1 MACRRSSLALGL
13 LLLGCAPKGE
23 VKSAVSVPSPP
34 RAASPAAPEGEPP
47 LALPTPE
54 EQEVAGR
61 LRATVVHLAGE
72 VGERNLDKSWNLA
85 TATDDLALT
94 LEKMGYEV
102 QRQGFVVGDAPLQN
116 LEVRVPGGE
125 HGGQMIVVGAHYDTR
140 AGTPGADHDASGV
153 AAVIE
158 LARAFRDKRLKRTV
172 RLALFANGEE
182 PYAQT
187 EQMGSRVYAKDL
199 VVRGIPVAGM
209 VSVDGI
215 GVYSTAPGSQHFPKE
230 LAARYPT
237 TGSFVAV
244 VGTEPS
250 RALVDQVTAS
260 MKRHAT
266 LPVVGDVVAP
276 EIPFGSASDHWAFA
290 SLGTPALM
298 ITDTAAFR
306 YAHYRQKTDLPAELD
321 YDRMARVVVGL
332 RKAIEDLAEGPASGS
347 AATPGP

>member
-1 MACRRSSLALGL
+1 MACRRSSLVLGL
-13 LLLGCAPKGE
+13 LLLGCGPKGE
-23 VKSAVSVPSPP
+23 AKSAVNVPPP
-34 RAASPAAPEGEPP
+34 PATAPPIAAPTAEPP
-47 LALPTPE
+47 LPLATPE

-61 LRATVVHLAGE
+61 LRATVVHLAAE

-85 TATDDLALT
+85 TATDDLART

-102 QRQGFVVGDAPLQN
+102 QRQGFVVGDAPVQN

-125 HGGQMIVVGAHYDTR
+125 QGGQAVVVGAHYDTR
-140 AGTPGADHDASGV
+140 AGTPGADGDASGV
-153 AAVIE
+153 AAIIE

-182 PYAQT
+182 PHFQT

-199 VVRGIPVAGM
+199 VVRGIPVTGM
-209 VSVDGI
+209 VSIDGI
-215 GVYSTAPGSQHFPKE
+215 GAYSTAPGSQHFPKE
-230 LAARYPT
+230 LASHYPAT
-237 TGSFVAV
+237 ASFVAV
-244 VGTEPS
+244 VGTEAS

-260 MKRHAT
+260 MKQHAT
-266 LPVVGDVVAP
+266 LPVVGDVVAQ

-321 YDRMARVVVGL
+321 FDRMARVVVGL
-332 RKAIEDLAEGPASGS
+332 RKAIEDLAGGPAGS
-347 AATPGP
+347 ATIGN